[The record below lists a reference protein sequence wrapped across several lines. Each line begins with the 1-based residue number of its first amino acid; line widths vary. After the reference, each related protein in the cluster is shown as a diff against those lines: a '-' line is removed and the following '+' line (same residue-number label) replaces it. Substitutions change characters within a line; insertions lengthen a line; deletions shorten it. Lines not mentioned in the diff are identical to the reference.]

1 MICPRGMERKG
12 HFAMT
17 TAASAP
23 AVPSVTTAVRVPAW
37 AWALLAFAVFA
48 LYFVSQEN
56 GALLSTPAAQMLHEL
71 THDARHALGVP
82 CH

>member
-1 MICPRGMERKG
+1 
-12 HFAMT
+12 MT
-17 TAASAP
+17 TVASAS
-23 AVPSVTTAVRVPAW
+23 AVPSVTAVRVPAW

-56 GALLSTPAAQMLHEL
+56 GALLGAPAAQMLHEL

>member
-1 MICPRGMERKG
+1 
-12 HFAMT
+12 MT
-17 TAASAP
+17 TAAP
-23 AVPSVTTAVRVPAW
+23 ASAVRPASSIRVPLW
-37 AWALLAFAVFA
+37 AWALLALAVFT

-56 GALLSTPAAQMLHEL
+56 GALLSAPAAQLLHEL

>member
-1 MICPRGMERKG
+1 MANVSP
-12 HFAMT
+12 
-17 TAASAP
+17 SAV
-23 AVPSVTTAVRVPAW
+23 ATVTPSRIRVPLW
-37 AWALLAFAVFA
+37 AWALLAFAVFT

-56 GALLSTPAAQMLHEL
+56 GALLSAPAAEMLHEL